1 VSADYLKAMQIP
13 LRQGRYFDEHD
24 NDQSLPVA
32 IINETM
38 ARQYWPA
45 GDALGKRFKL
55 GDPNDDRPWYTIVGI
70 VADVR
75 QMGLDEPVKAEMYL
89 PHQQVTDQPWFA
101 PRDLAIRT
109 NGDPMALVGMVRDVV
124 RSVDPNQ
131 PISNVATMEELLG
144 EETAQ
149 RRVGMILLATFA
161 ALALLLATVGIY
173 GVLAFFVV
181 QHTNEI
187 GVRMALGASPGRIV
201 ALVVSKGMGLTL
213 LGIGL
218 GLAASLALTR
228 LMTSLLF
235 GVKAIDPLT
244 FGAVPVLL
252 GVVAL
257 MACWI
262 PARRASKTDPLIALR
277 AE

>member
-1 VSADYLKAMQIP
+1 
-13 LRQGRYFDEHD
+13 
-24 NDQSLPVA
+24 
-32 IINETM
+32 
-38 ARQYWPA
+38 
-45 GDALGKRFKL
+45 
-55 GDPNDDRPWYTIVGI
+55 
-70 VADVR
+70 
-75 QMGLDEPVKAEMYL
+75 
-89 PHQQVTDQPWFA
+89 
-101 PRDLAIRT
+101 
-109 NGDPMALVGMVRDVV
+109 
-124 RSVDPNQ
+124 
-131 PISNVATMEELLG
+131 
-144 EETAQ
+144 
-149 RRVGMILLATFA
+149 MILLATFA
-161 ALALLLATVGIY
+161 ALALLLATIGIY

-201 ALVVSKGMGLTL
+201 ALVVSKGMGSTL

-235 GVKAIDPLT
+235 RVKAIDPLT